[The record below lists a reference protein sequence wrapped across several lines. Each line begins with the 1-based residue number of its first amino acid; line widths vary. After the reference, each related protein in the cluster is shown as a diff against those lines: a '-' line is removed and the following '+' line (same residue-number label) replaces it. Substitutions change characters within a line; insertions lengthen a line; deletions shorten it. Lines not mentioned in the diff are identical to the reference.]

1 MSSRR
6 RRRRRRHHRRIG
18 KKMSSFRRRR
28 RLPPPQEHVRIRRGC
43 NKSHLFLFSVFCLS
57 LSSRAENTK
66 KAVFIY
72 THRVSLCVVL
82 WEILSLFFYA
92 CVLPK
97 ILFFWSFLGTLLLR
111 LSHITML
118 MMMER
123 RVFTRER
130 KHNLKKKSKKKE
142 ESHHHHTK
150 ISAQLFLFLSSSRS
164 SSS

>member
-6 RRRRRRHHRRIG
+6 RPRRRHHHRRIG

-72 THRVSLCVVL
+72 THRVCLCAL
-82 WEILSLFFYA
+82 FCGKFYLFFL

-97 ILFFWSFLGTLLLR
+97 IFFLVFFGHTFAASLSNHHAHNDGEKSF
-111 LSHITML
+111 HA
-118 MMMER
+118 ER
-123 RVFTRER
+123 EKTQFE
-130 KHNLKKKSKKKE
+130 KKK
-142 ESHHHHTK
+142 
-150 ISAQLFLFLSSSRS
+150 
-164 SSS
+164 

>member
-6 RRRRRRHHRRIG
+6 RPRRRRHHHRRIG

-72 THRVSLCVVL
+72 THRVCLCVVL
-82 WEILSLFFYA
+82 WEILSLFFNVFCPKFYFFGLFWA
-92 CVLPK
+92 HFCCVSLTSPC
-97 ILFFWSFLGTLLLR
+97 S
-111 LSHITML
+111 
-118 MMMER
+118 
-123 RVFTRER
+123 
-130 KHNLKKKSKKKE
+130 
-142 ESHHHHTK
+142 
-150 ISAQLFLFLSSSRS
+150 
-164 SSS
+164 

>member
-6 RRRRRRHHRRIG
+6 RRRRRHHHRRIG

-72 THRVSLCVVL
+72 THRVCLCVVL
-82 WEILSLFFYA
+82 WEILSLFFMCFA
-92 CVLPK
+92 QNFIFLV
-97 ILFFWSFLGTLLLR
+97 FFGHTFAAS
-111 LSHITML
+111 LSHHRAHDDG
-118 MMMER
+118 EKS
-123 RVFTRER
+123 FHARE
-130 KHNLKKKSKKKE
+130 KTQFEKKN
-142 ESHHHHTK
+142 
-150 ISAQLFLFLSSSRS
+150 
-164 SSS
+164 